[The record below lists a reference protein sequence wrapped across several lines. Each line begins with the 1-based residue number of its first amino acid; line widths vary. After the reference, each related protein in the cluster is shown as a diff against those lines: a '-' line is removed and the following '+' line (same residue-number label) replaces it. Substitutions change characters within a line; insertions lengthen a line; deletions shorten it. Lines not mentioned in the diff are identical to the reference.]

1 MRLLCWD
8 KGGAGNVAEG
18 DVGGHLQGHT
28 SGKGT
33 DLFMYVHEK
42 GVRAP
47 AAHLFDGV
55 GVDAV
60 QVHGHG
66 AASTKGVA
74 ADVLGGVAELI
85 EAKVLGDL
93 FDGGVDVG
101 GRHLKQ
107 SSGEGVVVG
116 EDAGSGWAMVT
127 EDVMDPAG
135 KGFDGAVGG
144 AGAFLVDALAFDA
157 ILLVG

>member
-1 MRLLCWD
+1 MARVTGRGCGVCVWCVGGVVRLLCWD
-8 KGGAGNVAEG
+8 KGGAGDVAEG

-60 QVHGHG
+60 QVHGHC
-66 AASTKGVA
+66 AAST
-74 ADVLGGVAELI
+74 
-85 EAKVLGDL
+85 
-93 FDGGVDVG
+93 
-101 GRHLKQ
+101 
-107 SSGEGVVVG
+107 
-116 EDAGSGWAMVT
+116 
-127 EDVMDPAG
+127 
-135 KGFDGAVGG
+135 
-144 AGAFLVDALAFDA
+144 
-157 ILLVG
+157 